1 MDSSWLYSLYLAEL
15 AGGQLF
21 AAPAKSAIF
30 VAFIALVAV
39 WAQYGSIFGLGVAFL
54 LAALWWYA
62 AASPET

>member
-1 MDSSWLYSLYLAEL
+1 MDSSWLYALYLAEL

-21 AAPAKSAIF
+21 AAPAKSAIP

-39 WAQYGSIFGLGVAFL
+39 WAQYGSVFGVCGAFL
-54 LAALWWYA
+54 LAALWWYV